1 MQNKPD
7 EKVVVVGLGYVG
19 TPIACLFAK
28 AGFLTVG
35 IDADLEKIGL
45 TNDGRLTFK
54 GKEPGL
60 ESLLRAVVT
69 KKRLVASVN
78 FSECKDAQAI
88 IVCVDTPIDF
98 ETKKPNYKSLKSALK
113 SIAKYL
119 AKDTMVVIESTLAPL
134 TMQKLVKPVLE
145 ANSNLKA
152 GKDFYLAHVPER
164 VMPGRLIYN
173 LLHYNRVIGGIDKK
187 SAERV
192 KALYQKVFEVD
203 FDVTDCLT
211 AELTKTVENTSRD
224 VQIAFANEVALIC
237 EKLGADVF
245 KVRDLVNKCPFRDMR
260 YPGAGVGGPCL
271 TKDPWLLMSSVNGH
285 LKDSLV
291 ALSRY
296 RNDSMPDHVVK
307 LTKDGFAEAGK
318 NLKGSKIAL
327 LGLAYSPNSYET
339 RNSPGVHI
347 AQKLLKIGAKLAV
360 YDPHVEPE
368 IFDGQKIKP
377 NQNLEEVISGSDCIV
392 LATPHDR
399 YKRLSL
405 LKLKKLMKKSPII
418 IDSGDTFDKKKSER
432 EGFIHRGIGKGY
444 LRSG

>member
-1 MQNKPD
+1 
-7 EKVVVVGLGYVG
+7 
-19 TPIACLFAK
+19 
-28 AGFLTVG
+28 
-35 IDADLEKIGL
+35 
-45 TNDGRLTFK
+45 
-54 GKEPGL
+54 
-60 ESLLRAVVT
+60 
-69 KKRLVASVN
+69 
-78 FSECKDAQAI
+78 
-88 IVCVDTPIDF
+88 
-98 ETKKPNYKSLKSALK
+98 
-113 SIAKYL
+113 
-119 AKDTMVVIESTLAPL
+119 
-134 TMQKLVKPVLE
+134 
-145 ANSNLKA
+145 
-152 GKDFYLAHVPER
+152 
-164 VMPGRLIYN
+164 
-173 LLHYNRVIGGIDKK
+173 
-187 SAERV
+187 
-192 KALYQKVFEVD
+192 
-203 FDVTDCLT
+203 
-211 AELTKTVENTSRD
+211 
-224 VQIAFANEVALIC
+224 
-237 EKLGADVF
+237 
-245 KVRDLVNKCPFRDMR
+245 
-260 YPGAGVGGPCL
+260 
-271 TKDPWLLMSSVNGH
+271 MSSVNGH

-432 EGFIHRGIGKGY
+432 EGFIHKGIGKGY